1 MRVDVSIKNLERT
14 NTLDEVIDKNIKKV
28 ERRVK
33 LFKKEVPVHLSLHL
47 EKNPHRSQ
55 YFVWINLYLPFKVL
69 RAESTFSN
77 VDKAIGECFSALIKQ
92 IDKFK
97 HRLEKHLR
105 KR

>member
-1 MRVDVSIKNLERT
+1 MRVDVSMKNLERT
-14 NTLDEVIDKNIKKV
+14 NTLNEIIDKNIKKV
-28 ERRVK
+28 EKRVK

-47 EKNPHRSQ
+47 EKNPHKSQ
-55 YFVWINLYLPFKVL
+55 YFAWVNLYLPFKVL

-77 VDKAIGECFSALIKQ
+77 VSRAIGECFSALIKQ

-97 HRLEKHLR
+97 HKLEKHLR